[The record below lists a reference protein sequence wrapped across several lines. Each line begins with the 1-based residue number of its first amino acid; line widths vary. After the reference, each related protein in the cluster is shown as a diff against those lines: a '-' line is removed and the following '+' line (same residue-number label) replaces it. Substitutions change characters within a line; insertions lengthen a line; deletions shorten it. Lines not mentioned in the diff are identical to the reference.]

1 MIWNCVGVRDV
12 RDVDGMGRMARD
24 DVDVLVR
31 VLREV
36 MLVVRTQRA
45 RAELRDAQCGLGATV
60 GVTGAG
66 ALLQS
71 ETKHQTD

>member
-1 MIWNCVGVRDV
+1 MV
-12 RDVDGMGRMARD
+12 MARE
-24 DVDVLVR
+24 
-31 VLREV
+31 EV

>member
-1 MIWNCVGVRDV
+1 MV
-12 RDVDGMGRMARD
+12 MARE
-24 DVDVLVR
+24 
-31 VLREV
+31 EV

-45 RAELRDAQCGLGATV
+45 RAELRDAQCGLVATV